1 LQKNISVKKN
11 FRQTLKTA
19 TKALLSVVVLVA
31 IVGAI
36 LLAQGPQA
44 LTSSTTSASFTMPVS
59 CHSTGGLPD
68 PNCTPGATNPDVT
81 QANIDSTICV
91 SGYTAT
97 IRPPASYTNPLKVQS
112 IHDYGYNDT
121 NVSDYEE
128 DHLIPLEVGG
138 DPTSVLN
145 LWAEPRYGTYA
156 AEDKDAFENYLHAQ
170 VCGGSM
176 TLAEAQHEVATD
188 WGRYWVAAGQP

>member
-1 LQKNISVKKN
+1 
-11 FRQTLKTA
+11 
-19 TKALLSVVVLVA
+19 
-31 IVGAI
+31 
-36 LLAQGPQA
+36 
-44 LTSSTTSASFTMPVS
+44 MPSS
-59 CHSTGGLPD
+59 CHSSGGLPD
-68 PNCTPGATNPDVT
+68 PNCTPSATNPDVT

-97 IRPPASYTNPLKVQS
+97 IRPPASYTNQLKVQS

-138 DPTSVLN
+138 DPTSALN

-156 AEDKDAFENYLHAQ
+156 AQDKDGFENYLHAQ
-170 VCGGSM
+170 VCDGSM
-176 TLAEAQHEVATD
+176 TLAEAQHEIATD
-188 WGRYWVAAGQP
+188 WVRYWVAAGQP